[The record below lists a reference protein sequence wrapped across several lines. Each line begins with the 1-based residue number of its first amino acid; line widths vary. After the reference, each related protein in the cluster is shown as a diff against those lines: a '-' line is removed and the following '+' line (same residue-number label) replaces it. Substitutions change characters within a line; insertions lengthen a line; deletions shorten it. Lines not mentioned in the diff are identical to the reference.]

1 MKTAIYLRKSRAE
14 DSNDSVEDTL
24 RRHKETLLEFAAKND
39 LIIDAIYEEVYT
51 GDSLYSRP
59 QMLKLLEAVENDTYE
74 AVLCMD
80 IDRLGRGGMREQGII
95 LDTFKY
101 SNTKIITPRKIY
113 DLNDELDEEYTEF
126 ETFMAR
132 RELKTIKRRLQR
144 GIQKTIEEGGY
155 LANAPYGYERDF
167 VNKLPTLRIKEEEAA
182 FVRLMFDMYVNQGM
196 GCQTIAYAV
205 NDMGAKPHRS
215 SAFGRTSVM
224 KILKNPT
231 YNGKIVW
238 NQKTHIRKGARG
250 NEKHITIY
258 NPPEKWTIKDG
269 THPKIIDDDLFAKA
283 QEIIRNR
290 YHPPSNKGIVEN
302 PLASLVYCANCGAPM
317 QRIRS
322 RGAGYPYYLNCVKKG
337 CIVSSK
343 LEFVEDAILKAL
355 YSQFHACTVK
365 AQAPEPKPDA
375 PDNYASI
382 LAAAESE
389 LQQLN
394 AQRNKLHDLLEQGVY
409 DIDTYLSRQKM
420 LAERIADTNTAL
432 CEIRMQQSQIKQI
445 DYHATAEQIHTV
457 LDRYENATCQEQ
469 NQLLR
474 SVIEKAVYNKQ
485 KGNKPNEFQ
494 LSITFR
500 HLYF

>member
-14 DSNDSVEDTL
+14 DLNDTVEDTL

-39 LIIDAIYEEVYT
+39 LTVEQIYEEVYT

-59 QMLKLLEAVENDTYE
+59 QMLKLLEAVEDGAYE

-101 SNTKIITPRKIY
+101 SSTKIITPRKVY

-167 VNKLPTLRIKEEEAA
+167 VNKLPTLRIKEDEAA
-182 FVRLMFDMYVNQGM
+182 FVRLMFDMYVNKGM
-196 GCQTIAYAV
+196 GCQMIAYAV

-215 SAFGRTSVM
+215 SAFGRTSIM

-250 NEKHITIY
+250 NEKHVTIY
-258 NPPEKWTIKDG
+258 NPPEKWTITEG

-283 QEIIRNR
+283 QEIIQNR

-322 RGAGYPYYLNCVKKG
+322 RGAGHPYYLNCVKKG
-337 CIVSSK
+337 CMVSSR
-343 LEFVEDAILKAL
+343 LDFVETAILKAL
-355 YSQFHACTVK
+355 RSQFNACTAK
-365 AQAPEPKPDA
+365 TSSALPKEDA
-375 PDNYASI
+375 PDNYAAI
-382 LAAAESE
+382 LAAAEND

-394 AQRNKLHDLLEQGVY
+394 SQRNKLHDLLEQGIY

-420 LAERIADTNTAL
+420 LSERIAAVSESIAEL
-432 CEIRMQQSQIKQI
+432 QAQQAKIRYI
-445 DYHATAEQIHTV
+445 DYHATADQIHAV
-457 LDRYENATCQEQ
+457 LDRYSAATCQEQ
-469 NQLLR
+469 NQLLK

-485 KGNKPNEFQ
+485 KGAKPNEFQ
-494 LSITFR
+494 LNIAFR
-500 HLYF
+500 NLYL